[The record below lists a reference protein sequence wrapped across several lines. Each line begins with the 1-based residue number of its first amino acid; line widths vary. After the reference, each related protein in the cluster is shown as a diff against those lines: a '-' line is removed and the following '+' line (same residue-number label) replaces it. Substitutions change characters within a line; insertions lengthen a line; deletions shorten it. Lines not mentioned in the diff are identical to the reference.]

1 MRCNIS
7 HLQEHISEVRTSRRE
22 TDQEQRIF
30 SFKATQLIWLAL
42 GLVEALI
49 AMRIILKLIGAN
61 AESMFAVFIYGVS
74 NIFLF
79 PFQGLVGTPTSGGMA
94 LELSSIIAML
104 VYALLFWAL
113 ERIVWVIFYRPR
125 STSVGVTQ
133 TTTSEPVT
141 VRETT
146 TREPVTVRET
156 ITRDPDIM

>member
-1 MRCNIS
+1 MSQI
-7 HLQEHISEVRTSRRE
+7 QEQTSEVRTSQRE
-22 TDQEQRIF
+22 SDQEQRIF

-61 AESMFAVFIYGVS
+61 AESLFAVFIYGVS
-74 NIFLF
+74 QIFLF
-79 PFQGLVGTPTSGGMA
+79 PFEGLVGTPVSGGMV

-125 STSVGVTQ
+125 GSTVGVTQ
-133 TTTSEPVT
+133 TTISEPVA
-141 VRETT
+141 VKETT
-146 TREPVTVRET
+146 TREQNS
-156 ITRDPDIM
+156 M